1 MDVSKILEELR
12 REHEQLGEAILSDL
26 RQEAANV
33 AAGRRLGW
41 QRLPPCR
48 NDEEDRLPVNG
59 AQRPPVDAKS
69 GADHRTLTEKVTPR
83 ASEFVPFLLDPAFQ
97 SESLYTMNPSVDNDF
112 EQRLRSWYREAAGR
126 VRFDVR

>member
-1 MDVSKILEELR
+1 
-12 REHEQLGEAILSDL
+12 L

-33 AAGRRLGW
+33 AVGRRLGW
-41 QRLPPCR
+41 QRLPPRR
-48 NDEEDRLPVNG
+48 NGEEDRLPENG
-59 AQRPPVDAKS
+59 AQRPPPKAKS

-97 SESLYTMNPSVDNDF
+97 SESLHTMNPCVDYDF
-112 EQRLRSWYREAAGR
+112 EQRLCSRYREAAGR